1 MLYALLMM
9 AVLVGIMISIV
20 EDGPSSPTALSFF
33 FVAFCF
39 IFAAVLHPQEF
50 GCLPNGFIYYITIP
64 SMYLFLMIYSVFNL
78 NVVSWGTRGAIQS

>member
-1 MLYALLMM
+1 MQAAQLLSVLYALLMM

-39 IFAAVLHPQEF
+39 IFAAILHPQV
-50 GCLPNGFIYYITIP
+50 LKYDTAIT
-64 SMYLFLMIYSVFNL
+64 
-78 NVVSWGTRGAIQS
+78 TRAQK